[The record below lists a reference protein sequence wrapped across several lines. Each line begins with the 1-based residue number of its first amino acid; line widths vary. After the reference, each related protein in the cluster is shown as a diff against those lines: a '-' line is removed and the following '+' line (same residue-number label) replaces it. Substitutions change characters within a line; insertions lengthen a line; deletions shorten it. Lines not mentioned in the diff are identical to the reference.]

1 MNGYQIKVIM
11 CGSVY
16 RTSPPCYR
24 SGKWMWVS
32 VLAGDSKQKCRN
44 RIVYLFCVSVYDK
57 KYNILVNNGQI
68 RMAWHNCGCLYEFLV
83 AGLRMLQ
90 TAVRLPVAI
99 QG

>member
-16 RTSPPCYR
+16 RTSPPCYH

-32 VLAGDSKQKCRN
+32 VLASDSKQKCRN

-57 KYNILVNNGQI
+57 KYNILVNNGQ
-68 RMAWHNCGCLYEFLV
+68 MVVC
-83 AGLRMLQ
+83 
-90 TAVRLPVAI
+90 AI
-99 QG
+99 LDDIGYGRYPSPHCPNQKI